1 MKESY
6 IVIDL
11 AVVVYNDSQGRVERK
26 YSVATDSGFIII
38 AGAGIF
44 AKNEFYNEKEYFHNR
59 QLQETIGMESKEKQ
73 KKIIIL
79 GLLEHKKSKTKE
91 MLWNLRIEGDDDILL
106 HSPPPKYASSA
117 TSSTAYVFPSAP
129 SQREQEHQS
138 KLNIQ
143 DMGQTALLPIL
154 NVMATVI
161 LVSVLIYVYTSA
173 DNKPVD
179 YRMAGMPIEALI
191 SLLQTL
197 IKMLLAGGIGYA
209 LSEFKWIKLES
220 GTQLSQLDVYDAVT
234 RGFGGIIRI
243 VTGIR
248 PDSIII
254 PAILLQLGLIAIGP
268 SSQQVL
274 SAHALSYCDNSVQFR
289 FTDVTNE
296 MFASWKQS
304 DKDIRSLSGITANYL
319 VEMAIDG
326 VGQEYNFPLNTNCP
340 PDAKNCTIVGMPTLI
355 NKVECTPGIFNQTT
369 IISEQDRSVMTV
381 QQYYNFTDGFDYMT
395 RPRTPRFFYAGS
407 MQHRTGYDISNFSLP
422 EESKAISTEPITPD
436 NTTTASTA
444 YAGDQVFVIVSSNG
458 TANVNTIE
466 YADEIVVH
474 ECKLVPYL
482 NRTDFAIM
490 GHDAELTY
498 HDSTPIEM
506 NYELLSDK
514 SHWNRSDNEDD
525 YSSEDKIILNAYAIQ
540 VAALNYIITQDQS
553 EFNDRNTASW
563 AIRKDRD
570 GKNTIE
576 YFIYILI
583 LRISQAVTLGRPVS
597 LSPVDGVACFDL
609 PTRYHLDPASYY
621 TFCLC
626 LLIPVFWWVLA
637 WVIALY
643 RAGGVSRGN
652 SQVLL
657 LVTGFTAALRKQF
670 KGLSHADANTIF
682 TRAKKANVKFGELT
696 TEHARKRGHVSFG
709 TPEQIS
715 SLYKPSVMKRSTS
728 PSRNN
733 DSNRD
738 EES

>member
-1 MKESY
+1 MNYESP
-6 IVIDL
+6 
-11 AVVVYNDSQGRVERK
+11 R
-26 YSVATDSGFIII
+26 
-38 AGAGIF
+38 
-44 AKNEFYNEKEYFHNR
+44 
-59 QLQETIGMESKEKQ
+59 
-73 KKIIIL
+73 
-79 GLLEHKKSKTKE
+79 
-91 MLWNLRIEGDDDILL
+91 EGDNDILL

-117 TSSTAYVFPSAP
+117 TSSTAYVFPSAR
-129 SQREQEHQS
+129 SQREQRHQS
-138 KLNIQ
+138 KLNIK
-143 DMGQTALLPIL
+143 DMGQTAILPIF
-154 NVMATVI
+154 NVIATVI

-173 DNKPVD
+173 DNKPVE

-220 GTQLSQLDVYDAVT
+220 GTRLSQLDVYDAVT

-243 VTGIR
+243 ATGIR

-274 SAHALSYCDNSVQFR
+274 SAYPLSYCDNSVQFR
-289 FTDVTNE
+289 FTDVTKE
-296 MFASWKQS
+296 MLASWRQN
-304 DKDIRSLSGITANYL
+304 DKDIRSLSGTTANYL
-319 VEMAIDG
+319 VEMALDG
-326 VGQEYNFPLNTNCP
+326 MGQEYNFPINTNCP
-340 PDAKNCTIVGMPTLI
+340 LEAKNCTIVDMPTLI
-355 NKVECTPGIFNQTT
+355 NKVECTPGVFNQTT
-369 IISEQDRSVMTV
+369 IVSELDRSVMTV
-381 QQYYNFTDGFDYMT
+381 QQYYNFTDGFDYMS

-422 EESKAISTEPITPD
+422 EESKAISTEPNTPD
-436 NTTTASTA
+436 NTTSTA

-458 TANVNTIE
+458 TANVDTIE
-466 YADEIVVH
+466 YPNEIVVH
-474 ECKLVPYL
+474 ECKLVAHL
-482 NRTDFAIM
+482 NRTNFAII
-490 GHDAELTY
+490 GHNAELTY
-498 HDSTPIEM
+498 SESKLIEM

-525 YSSEDKIILNAYAIQ
+525 YSSEDKILLNAYALQ
-540 VAALNYIITQDQS
+540 LAALNYIITQDQS
-553 EFNDRNTASW
+553 EFNDRNTAMW
-563 AIRKDRD
+563 AIHNDD
-570 GKNTIE
+570 NGKNTIE
-576 YFIYILI
+576 NFIYILI
-583 LRISQAVTLGRPVS
+583 LRISQSITMGRPVS
-597 LSPVDGVACFDL
+597 LLPVDGVACFDL

-637 WVIALY
+637 WAIALY

-652 SQVLL
+652 SQVIL

-670 KGLSHADANTIF
+670 KGLSHADSNTIF
-682 TRAKKANVKFGELT
+682 TRAKNTDVKFGELT

-715 SLYKPSVMKRSTS
+715 PLYKPSVIKRSTS
-728 PSRNN
+728 SLRNN
-733 DSNRD
+733 DNNNNRD